1 MKSFNSI
8 LFYIATMSAMLLSC
22 GQAATTQ
29 TDTNDSEEQTT
40 PELNTLSEA
49 EMNEGWELLF
59 DGKTTK
65 GWHTYG
71 QDTTGGAW
79 KVTDGA
85 LYLDVTE
92 PADGQPLSG
101 GDIVTEGEYENFH
114 LKLEWKISEN
124 GNSGIMFL
132 VNEDPENYKYPWQ
145 TGPEMQILD
154 NNGHPD
160 AKIVTHRAGDLYDLM
175 ASTEETVNAVGEWN
189 QVEIIV
195 EDSQLEFYLNGTNI
209 VSVPLWGETWKSL
222 ISNSKFSEMSGFGTF
237 KQGRISLQDH
247 GDEVWFRNIKIKSL
261 NP

>member
-1 MKSFNSI
+1 MKTSASI
-8 LFYIATMSAMLLSC
+8 LFFVTAMSMILLNC
-22 GQAATTQ
+22 GDAATSSS
-29 TDTNDSEEQTT
+29 NEETKEPT
-40 PELNTLSEA
+40 EKEHNTLTDE
-49 EMNEGWELLF
+49 EVDEGWELLF
-59 DGKTTK
+59 DGETTN

-71 QDTTGGAW
+71 QDTIGDAW
-79 KVTDGA
+79 KIVDGA

-92 PADGQPLSG
+92 KEDWQAMGG
-101 GDIVTEGEYENFH
+101 GDIVTDEVYENFH

-132 VNEDPENYKYPWQ
+132 VHEDPENYQYPWQ

-160 AKIVTHRAGDLYDLM
+160 AKIVTHRAGDLYDLI
-175 ASTEETVNAVGEWN
+175 ASTEETVKAVGEWN
-189 QVEIIV
+189 QAAIIV
-195 EDSQLEFYLNGTNI
+195 ENNHLDFYLNGTNI

-247 GDEVWFRNIKIKSL
+247 GDDVWFRNIKIRSL

>member
-1 MKSFNSI
+1 MKSI
-8 LFYIATMSAMLLSC
+8 AYLFYYIAAMSMILLGC
-22 GQAATTQ
+22 GETNTQ
-29 TDTNDSEEQTT
+29 TSNAEEAAE
-40 PELNTLSEA
+40 PKHNTLTEE

-59 DGKTTK
+59 NGKTTE

-71 QDTTGGAW
+71 QDTIGSAW
-79 KVTDGA
+79 KVVDGV

-92 PADGQPLSG
+92 KEDWQAMGG
-101 GDIVTEGEYENFH
+101 GDIVTDGTYENFH

-132 VNEDPENYKYPWQ
+132 VNEDPGNYQYPWQ

-160 AKIVTHRAGDLYDLM
+160 GKIVTHRAGDLYDLI
-175 ASTEETVNAVGEWN
+175 ASTEETVKAVGEWN
-189 QVEIIV
+189 QAAIIV
-195 EDSQLEFYLNGTNI
+195 EDNHLDFYLNGTNI
-209 VSVPLWGETWKSL
+209 VSVPLWEETWKSL
-222 ISNSKFSEMSGFGTF
+222 ISNSKFSEMSGFGTY

-247 GDEVWFRNIKIKSL
+247 GDDVWFRNIKIRSL